1 MLLRVL
7 IVLRSICFVRL
18 PLEQV
23 IAPVLIL
30 LMMVFSPARALL
42 VGMVLVPNDELFPM
56 QLVTTSGL
64 VCVALAASW
73 LIDDSKLHVGLSL
86 RIKADRDCQTSG
98 PASEIGVAASSSVTR
113 NDRLRLRVLQ

>member
-7 IVLRSICFVRL
+7 VVLRSICFVRL

-56 QLVTTSGL
+56 QLVITSGL
-64 VCVALAASW
+64 VCVALAASR

-98 PASEIGVAASSSVTR
+98 PASKIGFAASTSVTR